1 MEGARLRHVPALD
14 GLRGVAVAA
23 VIAFHAHVITGGWL
37 GVDIFFVLSGYLI
50 TRLLL
55 VEHRNSGRIALG
67 AFWTRRAK
75 RLLPA
80 LALLVVIGAAV
91 ERHRGRLSGPTGARW
106 DVLGALTYSS
116 NWLRLRGGAGY
127 WSRFGPPSLFEHL
140 WSLAIEEQF
149 YVVSPIVMM
158 VLLRLRRSLLVVTLT
173 AMTALAGAWSVVAFA
188 NSHDASR
195 VYMGTDTRAV
205 ALIVGALV
213 GVVANEWPHLVA
225 NRVVRYAGSIG
236 FVMLLWPLVM
246 LNGRALVTYHGGLV
260 ACSGL
265 AALVVAAVGADRG
278 PLVRVLATRPMG
290 WLGTRSYGLYLW
302 HWPIFVGL
310 GIVQRASPE
319 WWRIAAGVVMTAV
332 ASETSYRLVEMP
344 IRRKGLAVLPWRAA
358 LPAVA
363 GLAIAAAAIAVLA
376 PVSNRLVSATDAL
389 AKAARDASPPSTLLP
404 TRAPTP
410 PSSADLTAEATTT
423 TSPPLAIAVAQPIP
437 LDRPTRVLVV
447 GDSVG
452 YFLGVQLERDA
463 DLFNSEVHN
472 AAVPACPPSYAPLQR
487 RTRSGEV
494 PFAFAAAC
502 SEAVR
507 NFRTLAESVKPDVVY
522 VVFGASLLDQNEIA
536 PGTWSAP
543 CEAPFDEWYSQLHA
557 SMAADLG
564 SSGAR
569 VVLVSQAYYRSET
582 SSRTPLLDDQIDCEN
597 RVAAEF
603 ARASN
608 GAIGYVDLGHWT
620 CPTREC
626 LKSREG
632 IELRADGTH
641 FKDAGA
647 TLANAELF
655 VRTFG

>member
-37 GVDIFFVLSGYLI
+37 GVDVFFVLSGYLI

-67 AFWTRRAK
+67 AFWTRRAM

-91 ERHRGRLSGPTGARW
+91 ERHRNRLGGPTGARW

-149 YVVSPIVMM
+149 YVVWPIVMM
-158 VLLRLRRSLLVVTLT
+158 VLLRLRRSLLVVTLA

-213 GVVANEWPHLVA
+213 GVVANEWSHLVA
-225 NRVVRYAGSIG
+225 NRVVRYAGAIG
-236 FVMLLWPLVM
+236 FVVLLWPLVM
-246 LNGRALVTYHGGLV
+246 LDGRALVTYHGGLV

-310 GIVQRASPE
+310 GIVQRSSPE
-319 WWRIAAGVVMTAV
+319 WWRIAAGVTVTAV
-332 ASETSYRLVEMP
+332 ASETSYRLIEMP
-344 IRRKGLAVLPWRAA
+344 IRRKGFAVLPWRGV
-358 LPAVA
+358 LPVAA
-363 GLAIAAAAIAVLA
+363 GLAVVAASLAVLA
-376 PVSNRLVSATDAL
+376 PVPNRSVSAADVL
-389 AKAARDASPPSTLLP
+389 AKVALNAS
-404 TRAPTP
+404 
-410 PSSADLTAEATTT
+410 T
-423 TSPPLAIAVAQPIP
+423 TSPTAPPASTVIPNAEPTTDPGTSTSAPPTTFAVVSRP

-452 YFLGVQLERDA
+452 FFLGVQLGRDSDA
-463 DLFNSEVHN
+463 FKSEVTN

-487 RTRSGEV
+487 RSRAGEV
-494 PFAFAAAC
+494 PLTFASGC

-507 NFRTLAESVKPDVVY
+507 NFRGLAESVKPDVVY
-522 VVFGASLLDQNEIA
+522 VVFGGSLLDQNEIA
-536 PGTWSAP
+536 PGIWSAP
-543 CEAPFDEWYSQLHA
+543 CEAPFDEWYRQLNT
-557 SMAADLG
+557 SITADLG
-564 SSGAR
+564 SSGGR
-569 VVLVSQAYYRSET
+569 VVLVSQAYYRSEVN
-582 SSRTPLLDDQIDCEN
+582 SRTPLFDDQIDCEN
-597 RVAAEF
+597 RIAADV

-608 GAIGYVDLGHWT
+608 GTIGFVDLGRWA

-626 LKSREG
+626 LKTREG

-641 FKDAGA
+641 FKNAGA